1 MINTP
6 NGLMMSNKI
15 IPNISPTDT
24 NPDTSESDEIIQ
36 QKKRVRLAT
45 IELEAIALKRELGEL
60 KPTRDFKWVSFNTL
74 ADDTTPTDWLIQD
87 MVGSDYTWMLYGFT
101 GSYKSFLALELGQCI
116 ARGIPWRD
124 RPTKQGVVFY
134 VAGEGYKGIR
144 KRAAAYNNKHGKNEL
159 DNFHVSELGSNLYD
173 KERLAELTSSIKQMI
188 GDSKARLIIIDTLHA
203 NTAGANEDSSTDWG
217 IIAGNIETE
226 LKPIADSICFVHHTG
241 KDPEKG
247 DRGTSARMAGVDGAF
262 MLKRAD
268 GSDIAIMTAKK
279 VKDGEVDWKLGFKAV
294 KVEVSEHLNF
304 KGEKETSL
312 VLEETEITI
321 TEEKSTR
328 TAVQKRADMLEQKYN
343 LILRD
348 RPELR
353 QIIPELIK
361 KRQKA
366 KGSYGIKIESEG
378 WELLSANFKGSITT
392 TDKETTKRDFFTK
405 ARKTLIDESKF
416 ILDDGWFFNPKHED
430 EMWSK

>member
-1 MINTP
+1 MHT
-6 NGLMMSNKI
+6 
-15 IPNISPTDT
+15 
-24 NPDTSESDEIIQ
+24 EII
-36 QKKRVRLAT
+36 AENSHT
-45 IELEAIALKRELGEL
+45 TDELKTQELKLKRETLKLELLAIAKELGEDRTH
-60 KPTRDFKWVSFNTL
+60 KEFEWVLFNTL
-74 ADDTTPTDWLIQD
+74 AEDTTPTDWLIQD

-116 ARGIPWRD
+116 ARGIPWRN

-134 VAGEGYKGIR
+134 VPGEGYQGIR
-144 KRAAAYNNKHGKNEL
+144 KRAAAFNNQHGKDESN
-159 DNFHVSELGSNLYD
+159 NFYVSKLGSNLYD
-173 KERLAELTSSIKQMI
+173 KERLAELVMSIKQII
-188 GDSKARLIIIDTLHA
+188 GDNKARLIIIDTLHA

-226 LKPIADSICFVHHTG
+226 LKPIADSVCFVHHTG

-262 MLKRAD
+262 MLKRAE

-312 VLEETEITI
+312 VLEETEITVS
-321 TEEKSTR
+321 EEKSFR

-366 KGSYGIKIESEG
+366 IGSYGIKIESEG

>member
-1 MINTP
+1 MH
-6 NGLMMSNKI
+6 SQI
-15 IPNISPTDT
+15 IAQNSPTDT
-24 NPDTSESDEIIQ
+24 NPDTIESDEIIQ
-36 QKKRVRLAT
+36 QKKRLRLAT
-45 IELEAIALKRELGEL
+45 AELEVCSLKRELGEL

-144 KRAAAYNNKHGKNEL
+144 KRAAAYNNKHGKDESN
-159 DNFHVSELGSNLYD
+159 NFYVSELGSNLFD
-173 KERLAELTSSIKQMI
+173 KERLAELVASIKQMM
-188 GDSKARLIIIDTLHA
+188 GDKKAKLIIIDTLHA

-226 LKPIADSICFVHHTG
+226 LKPIADSVCFVHHTG

-247 DRGTSARMAGVDGAF
+247 DRGTSSRMAGVDGAF
-262 MLKRAD
+262 MLKRAE

-279 VKDGEVDWKLGFKAV
+279 IKDGEVDWKLGFKAL

-304 KGEKETSL
+304 KGENETSL
-312 VLEETEITI
+312 VLEETEITV
-321 TEEKSTR
+321 TEEKSVR
-328 TAVQKRADMLEQKYN
+328 TAVQKRADMLQQKYN
-343 LILRD
+343 LLIKNN
-348 RPELR
+348 PELR
-353 QIIPELIK
+353 EVIPTEIK
-361 KRQKA
+361 TRHHT
-366 KGSYGIKIESEG
+366 KGSYGIQIGSEA
-378 WELLSANFKGSITT
+378 WEQLSVNFLGSLNS
-392 TDKETTKRDFFTK
+392 DNEDTKKRFFRN
-405 ARKTLIDESKF
+405 ARATLIQEGGF
-416 ILDDGWFFNPKHED
+416 ILDNGWFFNPKYTD
-430 EMWSK
+430 EMW